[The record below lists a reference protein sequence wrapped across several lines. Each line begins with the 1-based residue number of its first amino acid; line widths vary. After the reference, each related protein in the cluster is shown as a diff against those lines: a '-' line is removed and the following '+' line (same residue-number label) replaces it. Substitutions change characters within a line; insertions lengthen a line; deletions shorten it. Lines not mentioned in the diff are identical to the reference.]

1 MIADMQPTRDE
12 REAKTRELPRP
23 TPPPLPD
30 GWCEEAGM
38 YVSREGDALDPEM
51 LEDSHALV
59 GLLTYLRRM
68 TALVEW
74 AQQRQALAAL
84 LARRAGG
91 QS

>member
-1 MIADMQPTRDE
+1 MIGDMPPTRE

-23 TPPPLPD
+23 TPPALPD

-38 YVSREGDALDPEM
+38 YVSREGDAVEVDLLDDP
-51 LEDSHALV
+51 HALAQV
-59 GLLTYLRRM
+59 SQYLHRM